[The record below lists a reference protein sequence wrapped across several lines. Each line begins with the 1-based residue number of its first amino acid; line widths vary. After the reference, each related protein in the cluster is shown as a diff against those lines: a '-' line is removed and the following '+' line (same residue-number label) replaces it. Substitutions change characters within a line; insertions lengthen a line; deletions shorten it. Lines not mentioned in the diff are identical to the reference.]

1 MNLSISI
8 LSVDYSVQKGITW
21 KVDLTFRLKDGQKEF
36 RKIQNREHKI
46 NYKSMKTPDALR
58 INKGNPLYYTRSF
71 HIIARCPW
79 DPKIPSTDKL
89 LKFPLIYCSF
99 SVQGIQKH
107 ESSPNHWQCLL
118 ITFLAERC
126 KCWGKWLIWDPREI
140 TAS

>member
-8 LSVDYSVQKGITW
+8 LSVDYSVQKGITC

-89 LKFPLIYCSF
+89 LKFPLIYVLFLSRVF
-99 SVQGIQKH
+99 KSTNLALITDNVF
-107 ESSPNHWQCLL
+107 SSPSWQ
-118 ITFLAERC
+118 R
-126 KCWGKWLIWDPREI
+126 D
-140 TAS
+140 ASVGVNG